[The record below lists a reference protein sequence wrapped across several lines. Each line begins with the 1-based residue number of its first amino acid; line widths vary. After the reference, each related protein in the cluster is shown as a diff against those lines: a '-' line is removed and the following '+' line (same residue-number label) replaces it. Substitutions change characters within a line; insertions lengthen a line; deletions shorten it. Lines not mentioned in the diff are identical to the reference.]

1 MRIRK
6 ARLSDCKLYWKW
18 ANDPIVRANAIEAR
32 PIPWQTH
39 IAWFKEKLEDHNA
52 TLLLMEI
59 ENEPI
64 GQVQFDHT
72 TDGYFIDFSISSTHR
87 NRGLGLLLVSSG
99 IDHIKTSQQIA
110 MCHVYFQH
118 VEVGLKA
125 KCCCP
130 DMGRNK
136 LVHIV
141 LTHLARYRTV
151 RQVG

>member
-18 ANDPIVRANAIEAR
+18 ANDPIVRANAFEAR

-39 IAWFKEKLEDHNA
+39 IAWFKEKLEDHNT

-64 GQVQFDHT
+64 GQVRFEHT

-87 NRGLGLLLVSSG
+87 NRGLGLVLLSSG
-99 IDHIKTSQQIA
+99 INHLKNSQQIT
-110 MCHVYFQH
+110 FWG
-118 VEVGLKA
+118 EVKKSNRASKAIFEKLEFERASPIKKGTILYRLKA
-125 KCCCP
+125 
-130 DMGRNK
+130 
-136 LVHIV
+136 
-141 LTHLARYRTV
+141 
-151 RQVG
+151 

>member
-18 ANDPIVRANAIEAR
+18 ANDPIVRANAFEAR

-64 GQVQFDHT
+64 GQVRFEHT

-87 NRGLGLLLVSSG
+87 NRGLGLVLLSSG
-99 IDHIKTSQQIA
+99 INHLKNSQQIT
-110 MCHVYFQH
+110 FWG
-118 VEVGLKA
+118 EVKKSNRASKAIFEKLEFERASPIKKGTILYRLKA
-125 KCCCP
+125 
-130 DMGRNK
+130 
-136 LVHIV
+136 
-141 LTHLARYRTV
+141 
-151 RQVG
+151 

>member
-18 ANDPIVRANAIEAR
+18 ANDPIVRANAFEAR

-39 IAWFKEKLEDHNA
+39 IVWFKEKLEDHNS

-64 GQVQFDHT
+64 GQVRFEHT

-87 NRGLGLLLVSSG
+87 NRGLGLVLLSSG
-99 IDHIKTSQQIA
+99 INHLKSNQQIT
-110 MCHVYFQH
+110 FWG
-118 VEVGLKA
+118 EVKLSNRASKNIFEKLGFEKVPKKIKGTILYRLK
-125 KCCCP
+125 
-130 DMGRNK
+130 
-136 LVHIV
+136 V
-141 LTHLARYRTV
+141 
-151 RQVG
+151 